1 MAELTQSLSKY
12 SVVLLSAGRGNRM
25 GKIGKKIPK
34 CLININNKTIISK
47 LIEILKLK
55 GLKEV
60 NIILGYKYRTIL
72 KELKKIKNIKVN
84 YIVIK
89 DYINTGSVYSLY
101 NFKKLWIKKKPVIM
115 FHTDI
120 IFDPKFLE
128 NILLSKKKNLIGVK
142 KTKITKLKQNK
153 FVVKTSKS
161 MKVLK
166 IDKYKNCK
174 PAYGEVLC
182 INKFSAGC
190 FKKFISFLKIYFKKE
205 TNNITWEYPLS
216 DFVNKND
223 FYVLRNQSF
232 KWANI
237 NTMQDLNQARKD
249 FI

>member
-1 MAELTQSLSKY
+1 
-12 SVVLLSAGRGNRM
+12 
-25 GKIGKKIPK
+25 
-34 CLININNKTIISK
+34 
-47 LIEILKLK
+47 
-55 GLKEV
+55 
-60 NIILGYKYRTIL
+60 
-72 KELKKIKNIKVN
+72 
-84 YIVIK
+84 
-89 DYINTGSVYSLY
+89 
-101 NFKKLWIKKKPVIM
+101 
-115 FHTDI
+115 
-120 IFDPKFLE
+120 
-128 NILLSKKKNLIGVK
+128 
-142 KTKITKLKQNK
+142 
-153 FVVKTSKS
+153 